1 MKSLT
6 PLATVLI
13 VMLWAPFCVAD
24 VADIGATAD
33 AVVLSSPAEA
43 STTALEST
51 YGSSA
56 SESPSLA
63 GPIPAGDWL
72 TEVLQTLSPL
82 PVLALGILGLFWVRR
97 HTAEL

>member
-13 VMLWAPFCVAD
+13 AMLWAPFCMAET
-24 VADIGATAD
+24 GSTAD

-43 STTALEST
+43 STTAVEST
-51 YGSSA
+51 YESPA
-56 SESPSLA
+56 SENPSFA
-63 GPIPAGDWL
+63 GPIPANDQL
-72 TEVLQTLSPL
+72 TEILQTLSPL

>member
-1 MKSLT
+1 VKSLT

-13 VMLWAPFCVAD
+13 VMLSAPFCMAETGSMAD
-24 VADIGATAD
+24 VG
-33 AVVLSSPAEA
+33 VLSSPAEA
-43 STTALEST
+43 STTVLEST
-51 YGSSA
+51 YGSPA

-63 GPIPAGDWL
+63 GPIPANDQL
-72 TEVLQTLSPL
+72 TEILQTLSPL